1 MEEQKRRRVKR
12 GRKSRGSS
20 MSQTISA
27 KIIIMGIGMIMFFA
41 FLIFRTWTIMRDNG
55 ERYKKQV
62 LNQQKYDSRA
72 IPYQRGAILDRNG
85 TLLAY
90 SERVY
95 NVILDSKM
103 AWNDADSIETT
114 LNAISTAMGLD
125 KETIRKYLDENRESQ
140 YHILGTVDY
149 EQRMEYEN
157 YVANYNETVT
167 EDNKNR
173 ETKLPTI
180 NKKVIWFEDKFR
192 RTYPGGSLACDVIGF
207 TTADGRGQY
216 GLEEYYNDVLT
227 GRNGREYGYLTAEN
241 ALERT
246 VVPAE
251 NGYTLVTTIDSYIQS
266 VCEEKL
272 KEYDIAHTGE
282 FRENEMGADNTGV
295 IVMDIHSGELL
306 AMASYPYYDLNNP
319 KDLSMYSDMQVEQLA
334 RLGGWEDDSVEG
346 ETPEEIKKKEEQ
358 RLEKASQM
366 LWKNFCISQSYEPG
380 SVCKTFTVAAALDAG
395 VIHDGDSFDCRGY
408 LTFGEGSKATTI
420 RCHQRYGDG
429 VISLKE
435 AVEKSCNVA
444 LMLIGQKLGKD
455 EFLKYQKNFNFG
467 LRTNIDLAGEMRTAS
482 LVFNQKNMGITE
494 LMTSTFGQGFN
505 VTMIQNISAY
515 ASLVNGG
522 YYYQPHM
529 VKQIKDSSGAVVDNV
544 EPAVVR
550 QVVSESVSRLMID
563 YCIGVVDEG
572 TGTRARPAGYRI
584 GGKTGT
590 AERSGQG
597 KRDYTVSFMGFAP
610 ADDPQ
615 IAIYVVIDRPNT
627 ATQENGTRNACI
639 LCKDILTE
647 ILPYLHIFMT
657 EPLTAAERKE
667 LEEKGLKD
675 TLNQNS
681 ASANSASQNEASAPV
696 PMEPEEEVTEL
707 RGDKEGYAIDPI
719 NREPLDPET
728 GVPLN
733 ADSSIFQDENGNPKE
748 ITVLRDEG
756 EEKDDP
762 RE

>member
-1 MEEQKRRRVKR
+1 MN
-12 GRKSRGSS
+12 
-20 MSQTISA
+20 TISA
-27 KIIIMGIGMIMFFA
+27 KIIIMAVFMIMFFA

-55 ERYKKQV
+55 EKYKKQV
-62 LNQQKYDSRA
+62 LNQQKYDSRS

-95 NVILDSKM
+95 NVILDTKM
-103 AWNDADSIETT
+103 ALKDTDSIEPTF
-114 LNAISTAMGLD
+114 NAVSTCLGIDTSVGSDLRDYMA
-125 KETIRKYLDENRESQ
+125 KNPESQ
-140 YHILGTVDY
+140 YHVAGLITY
-149 EQRMEYEN
+149 EQRQEYEA
-157 YVANYNETVT
+157 YIENYNATIT
-167 EDNKNR
+167 EENKKR
-173 ETKLPTI
+173 DTKLPLI
-180 NKKVIWFEDKFR
+180 NKKAIWFEDQFK
-192 RTYPGGSLACDVIGF
+192 RTYPGGTLACDVIGF
-207 TTADGRGQY
+207 TTSDGRGQY
-216 GLEEYYNDVLT
+216 GLEEYYDDMLT
-227 GRNGREYGYLTAEN
+227 GKNGREYGYLTAEN

-246 VVPAE
+246 VVPAQ
-251 NGYTLVTTIDSYIQS
+251 NGYTLVTTIDSYVQR

-272 KEYDIAHTGE
+272 KEYDEAHTGE
-282 FRENEMGADNTGV
+282 FREGEMGADNTGV
-295 IVMDIHSGELL
+295 IVMDIHSGEIL
-306 AMASYPYYDLNNP
+306 AMASYPNFNLNDP
-319 KDLSMYSDMQVEQLA
+319 HDMSMYTELQKNQLIEKW
-334 RLGGWEDDSVEG
+334 GD
-346 ETPEEIKKKEEQ
+346 
-358 RLEKASQM
+358 LEAANQS

-408 LTFGEGSKATTI
+408 LTFGEGSRATTI

-429 VISLKE
+429 VISLKQ

-444 LMLIGQKLGKD
+444 LMLIGQKLGK
-455 EFLKYQKNFNFG
+455 EKFLKYQRNFNFG
-467 LRTNIDLAGEMRTAS
+467 LRTNIDLAGEMRTAT
-482 LVFNQKNMGITE
+482 LVFNKNNMGITE

-529 VKQIKDSSGAVVDNV
+529 VKQIKDSAGAVVENI
-544 EPAVVR
+544 EPTIVR

-610 ADDPQ
+610 ANDPQ
-615 IAIYVVIDRPNT
+615 IAIYVVVDRPNT
-627 ATQENGTRNACI
+627 ASQENGTRNACI

-675 TLNQNS
+675 TLSQNS
-681 ASANSASQNEASAPV
+681 ISDSASENEASAPV
-696 PMEPEEEVTEL
+696 PVEEKPDVRVL
-707 RGDKEGYAIDPI
+707 IDDKTGYAIDPI
-719 NREPLDPET
+719 NGEYLDPET
-728 GVPLN
+728 GVPIN
-733 ADSSIFQDENGNPKE
+733 GDSSIFQDANGNPVE
-748 ITVLRDEG
+748 IEVLKDEE
-756 EEKDDP
+756 EEKLDP